1 VITWEK
7 ILKLATILLLTNQLR
22 VMVDRCKR
30 YCERLMRANG
40 LDDSI
45 RHNYEGKL
53 LAVCQKHDFKETAR
67 RMGHAHFTSTHH
79 TFCLVGLQTKMKI
92 MLPADTASLFLP

>member
-1 VITWEK
+1 MHIDSHTGEQ
-7 ILKLATILLLTNQLR
+7 TNQLV

-30 YCERLMRANG
+30 YCERLMRANC

-53 LAVCQKHDFKETAR
+53 LAVCQKHDFKSVVIYFNSE
-67 RMGHAHFTSTHH
+67 
-79 TFCLVGLQTKMKI
+79 FC
-92 MLPADTASLFLP
+92 P